1 MNRIDP
7 EFLLG
12 LAGVA
17 GTLLG
22 TFIVGAFFYID
33 SDMHRRSANSEAADM
48 YLRSAIRWV
57 FTAYSIPLLVPLVL
71 SALEP
76 VWGALTFL
84 ILGVMLS
91 LLTVDTGRRILT
103 RGGAATSRAFA
114 LNEGLTSAAVLVAVV
129 LPWVLGGW
137 IPQPADIVPS
147 LLLLLACGFASTAAL
162 VMAQFDATKVDRVS
176 SARPPA
182 DESS

>member
-1 MNRIDP
+1 MKEVDQ

-12 LAGVA
+12 LAGVS

-33 SDMHRRSANSEAADM
+33 SDMHRRSISSEAADR

-57 FTAYSIPLLVPLVL
+57 FTAYSIPLFVPLVL

-76 VWGALTFL
+76 VWGAVAF
-84 ILGVMLS
+84 IVLGVMLS
-91 LLTVDTGRRILT
+91 VLTVDTGRRILA
-103 RGGAATSRAFA
+103 RGGSGRSRAFA
-114 LNEGLTSAAVLVAVV
+114 INEVTTSAAVLVAVV

-137 IPQPADIVPS
+137 TPQRAEFVPS
-147 LLLLLACGFASTAAL
+147 LLIVLACGFASTAAL
-162 VMAQFDATKVDRVS
+162 VMAQFDATRDGRGS
-176 SARPPA
+176 RGLSPEIEHP
-182 DESS
+182 